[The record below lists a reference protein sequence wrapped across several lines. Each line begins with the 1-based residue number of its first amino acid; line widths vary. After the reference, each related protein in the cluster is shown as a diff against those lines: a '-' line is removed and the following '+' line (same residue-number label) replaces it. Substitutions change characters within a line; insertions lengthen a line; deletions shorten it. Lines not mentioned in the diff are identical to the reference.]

1 MSTET
6 SDKFCSETRYNGQ
19 VKWFNNKAGYGFI
32 TMTDGTESHDI
43 FVHHSSLSVSNE
55 QYKYLVQGEYVEF
68 NIARITTENATHEWQ
83 ATDVTGFNRG
93 FLMCETR
100 YNSRSIRRPHERT
113 GDADTTEFT
122 NRTHTTHQPRR
133 RFNHTQQGSVT
144 GVAPVVTQDNREY
157 SRGRRGNNIPV
168 RFYGQGPRGGNGEQW
183 LLVRSSD
190 APPTTTYHRHG
201 YTHTQDQPHHYNRR
215 RQTTHAHSSTH

>member
-32 TMTDGTESHDI
+32 TMVDGTENYDI
-43 FVHHSSLSVSNE
+43 FVHHSSLSVSSE

-100 YNSRSIRRPHERT
+100 YNSRSTRRTHDHP
-113 GDADTTEFT
+113 GDADTTQNT
-122 NRTHTTHQPRR
+122 HRTYTTHQPRR
-133 RFNHTQQGSVT
+133 RWNHTQQGGAT
-144 GVAPVVTQDNREY
+144 GVAPVVTQDTRDY
-157 SRGRRGNNIPV
+157 SRRPRGNIPV

-190 APPTTTYHRHG
+190 ATHNTPYQRQG
-201 YTHTQDQPHHYNRR
+201 YTQDQPPQYNRR
-215 RQTTHAHSSTH
+215 RHNTTHAHSSTH